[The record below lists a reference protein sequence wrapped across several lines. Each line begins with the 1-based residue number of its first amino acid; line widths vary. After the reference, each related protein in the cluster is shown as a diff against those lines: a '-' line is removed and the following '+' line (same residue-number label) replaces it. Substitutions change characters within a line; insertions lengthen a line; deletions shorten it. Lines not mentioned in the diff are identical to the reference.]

1 MNAVPFDL
9 GKIFEKDLG
18 LECHSN
24 TGIKRL
30 DLTFPAEQ
38 NSLL

>member
-1 MNAVPFDL
+1 MNPVPFDL